1 MDKIIKSVCDNKSPE
16 AIANGDGGDV
26 PTKTKTNTFSV
37 LVWMFGWKTP
47 QAIANGDGDTSPT

>member
-1 MDKIIKSVCDNKSPE
+1 MDNLIKKFFRKSPE
-16 AIANGDGGDV
+16 AIANGDGGDTPV
-26 PTKTKTNTFSV
+26 KIQTNTFSV